1 MNGKGEDKKEEWY
14 HKNGSLLKKRWC
26 AQHRKQVSKEN
37 KRAANPAKEY
47 LT

>member
-1 MNGKGEDKKEEWY
+1 MEKEKTKKEEWY
-14 HKNGSLLKKRWC
+14 HKNGSLFQERWC
-26 AQHRKQVSKEN
+26 AQQRKQVSKEN